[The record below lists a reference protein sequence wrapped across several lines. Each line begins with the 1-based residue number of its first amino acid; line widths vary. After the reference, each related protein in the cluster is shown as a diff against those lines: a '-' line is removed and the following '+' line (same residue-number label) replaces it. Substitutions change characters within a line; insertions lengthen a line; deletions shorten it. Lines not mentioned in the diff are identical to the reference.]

1 MASPVV
7 PVSQSCAVAKREKFW
22 RATEQS
28 NLAYKRLAATK
39 ASKVW
44 PVEQTSIRFPHPRRP
59 GLERSRAV
67 GVQLQEIVDVPISFT
82 MTMSLTT
89 RSVLLN
95 TSWIVLE

>member
-39 ASKVW
+39 ATKVW

-67 GVQLQEIVDVPISFT
+67 GVQLQEIVDVPVSFT
-82 MTMSLTT
+82 MTVSLTT

-95 TSWIVLE
+95 TFWIASE